1 MSTLVNPLDERSA
14 GQQSPAPR
22 LDSLEGKTLAL
33 LDISKP
39 RGSELLG
46 RLGRPD
52 LEAVFVSHPI
62 QDRTPA
68 EIEERADAVIEE
80 VVSRLTGDP

>member
-1 MSTLVNPLDERSA
+1 
-14 GQQSPAPR
+14 
-22 LDSLEGKTLAL
+22 
-33 LDISKP
+33 
-39 RGSELLG
+39 
-46 RLGRPD
+46 

>member
-1 MSTLVNPLDERSA
+1 MPLATEEFRTAARVQAS
-14 GQQSPAPR
+14 
-22 LDSLEGKTLAL
+22 
-33 LDISKP
+33 
-39 RGSELLG
+39 

-80 VVSRLTGDP
+80 IVSRLTRAP

>member
-1 MSTLVNPLDERSA
+1 MHDSVRLEAEGIPAVPLA
-14 GQQSPAPR
+14 
-22 LDSLEGKTLAL
+22 T
-33 LDISKP
+33 
-39 RGSELLG
+39 SEFRTAARVQAS

>member
-1 MSTLVNPLDERSA
+1 MPLATEEFRTA
-14 GQQSPAPR
+14 ARGQAS
-22 LDSLEGKTLAL
+22 
-33 LDISKP
+33 
-39 RGSELLG
+39 

-52 LEAVFVSHPI
+52 LEAVFVTHPI

-80 VVSRLTGDP
+80 VVSRLTRAP

>member
-1 MSTLVNPLDERSA
+1 LHDSVRLEENGIPSVPLA
-14 GQQSPAPR
+14 
-22 LDSLEGKTLAL
+22 T
-33 LDISKP
+33 
-39 RGSELLG
+39 SEFRTAARVQAS

-52 LEAVFVSHPI
+52 LEAVFVAHPI

-80 VVSRLTGDP
+80 VVSRLTRTP

>member
-1 MSTLVNPLDERSA
+1 LHDSVRLEAEGIPAVPLATTEFRTAARVQAS
-14 GQQSPAPR
+14 
-22 LDSLEGKTLAL
+22 
-33 LDISKP
+33 
-39 RGSELLG
+39 

-80 VVSRLTGDP
+80 VVARLTAP

>member
-1 MSTLVNPLDERSA
+1 MPLATDQFRTAARVQAS
-14 GQQSPAPR
+14 
-22 LDSLEGKTLAL
+22 
-33 LDISKP
+33 
-39 RGSELLG
+39 

-80 VVSRLTGDP
+80 VVSRLTRAS